1 MGTEADEGP
10 TPKGLGLTSA
20 ETWGGGLSRVAEAK
34 GTGSERA
41 ED

>member
-20 ETWGGGLSRVAEAK
+20 ETWGGLSRVAEAK